1 MHVTKD
7 VADFAAKTDY
17 EDLPPYVVQ
26 ETKRLLLDTMGCAIG
41 GLVTQKGKIAILLAQ
56 SLGGPAEAT
65 ILGTSDKVSGAS
77 SAFAAGELI
86 NALDYEALLCPPDHA
101 TPYVLPAPLA
111 IGEMK
116 RVSGKELIIATAV
129 AHELA
134 TRIGSCLIFGRRF
147 AVELPERGVVMSLP
161 TPGYGFCSFGGVAA
175 GGRLLGL
182 SADQIAH
189 AMGIAGYVAPVP
201 MLTKFA
207 TTVPVSMGKYLSAGF
222 LSQAQVLAI
231 LAADIGYTG
240 DTQVLDGDYAFWR
253 AFGCDGWRPE
263 YITEALGQV
272 WYFPERVFYK
282 TFPCCGAMQNTVAH
296 FLGII
301 TQYDLNPDDI
311 TEVIVKLNLLAELPV
326 WQTTQIENHVG
337 LQFSVP
343 YVFSIAAHR
352 IEIGPRWQMTE
363 TVKDHRIAKFISKVK
378 VITDLDDEHRQR
390 PDVEVVTGTG
400 PTKKTYSKTGLALGH
415 EMTDTELAEKFERN
429 TRSIL
434 GQDKMEE
441 AIGLIH
447 TLEDCSD
454 ITELFACISPA

>member
-1 MHVTKD
+1 
-7 VADFAAKTDY
+7 
-17 EDLPPYVVQ
+17 
-26 ETKRLLLDTMGCAIG
+26 
-41 GLVTQKGKIAILLAQ
+41 
-56 SLGGPAEAT
+56 
-65 ILGTSDKVSGAS
+65 
-77 SAFAAGELI
+77 
-86 NALDYEALLCPPDHA
+86 
-101 TPYVLPAPLA
+101 
-111 IGEMK
+111 MK

-147 AVELPERGVVMSLP
+147 AVELPERGVVISLP

-311 TEVIVKLNLLAELPV
+311 TEVIVKLNLLAKLPA
-326 WQTTQIENHVG
+326 WRTTQIETHVG

-343 YVFSIAAHR
+343 YIFSIVAHR
-352 IEIGPRWQMTE
+352 IEIGPSWQMPE
-363 TVKDHRIAKFISKVK
+363 IFNHQGIAEFTSKVK
-378 VITDLDDEHRQR
+378 VITDLDDAAGQR

-400 PTKKTYSKTGLALGH
+400 PVRKTYAKSGLALGH
-415 EMTDTELAEKFERN
+415 EMTDTELVDKFRRN
-429 TRSIL
+429 TCSIL
-434 GQDKMEE
+434 DECQIQR
-441 AIGLIH
+441 AISLIQ
-447 TLEDCSD
+447 TLEDCND
-454 ITELFACISPA
+454 ITELFACSSPA